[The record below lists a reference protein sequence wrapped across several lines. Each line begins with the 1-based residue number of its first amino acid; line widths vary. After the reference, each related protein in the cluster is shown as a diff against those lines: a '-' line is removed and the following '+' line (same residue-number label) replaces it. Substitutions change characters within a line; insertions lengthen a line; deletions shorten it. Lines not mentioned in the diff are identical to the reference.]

1 MFDGLKITFGMGI
14 DGARRSGGTSVGEIT
29 CGPLGMLKFLET
41 RYALNGKAISDF
53 ERIDAYARKIDAA
66 NCEWCRDSF
75 AVDPWSTAGTLLS
88 WRDELVTLGWD
99 FKRTGE
105 SVRFAALAKIE
116 AAGPNLPMGM
126 ADRLARIVAEAKRK
140 LPHALILVDAY
151 EDLPLIWRKIFCA
164 CFDGWHVLQPEVKQE
179 MPQVTVIK
187 GVNDIALSRDVARY
201 LSAGG
206 EERIA
211 VISEGD
217 TQVLDAELRRFGL
230 PTFGVSD
237 PSRERKA
244 IQALIGALSEYG
256 RTRGDEF
263 AVADLIAV
271 LESVSSELRKD
282 IERNPISK
290 LAASHVSALRAQ
302 LVDKTTIR
310 RSALWRMVQMIVG
323 EGARCP
329 YSVHELG
336 EVSFLRSPAEMVD
349 EVDVALWSPFV
360 PTGRSSGLI
369 CRKEEK
375 DVLGITEAGKLLI
388 DDERA
393 RQNARELKSW
403 ERCLSLI
410 RGQLVLFV
418 PDRIS
423 GDAAGVHPLYD
434 MLLKK
439 AGKEAKD
446 LEMCNSDLIVDG
458 VWSLAGRSIKL
469 KNATAH
475 RPKFADEYRIEP
487 DSGLAP
493 RSLSPTQ
500 LESLL
505 SCPFQWYHKYHLGL
519 VPSEAAKSETTKTR
533 QGNMAHR
540 MVEELVKGGTASVA
554 DVTERFSAIFESL
567 CDGVIPEFAEP
578 DRKLERESFKAQLL
592 SSVKTLW
599 RLMEERGL
607 RPVAS
612 EFEFL
617 KKDFCGVPFTG
628 KADLILEDA
637 DGRRH
642 IFDFKWSTRKDYA
655 EKVKEGTSV
664 QLAAYDWLG
673 GFGAKSGYYLFPN
686 EKFVENIQD
695 NAKVWERAQTTY
707 QKRISDMRSGLLS
720 KAIDI
725 GLDGYLSAEKKTLRQ
740 QAAKAQGLEIDVHA
754 GCRYCD
760 YKALCGKLWEEGGAE

>member
-1 MFDGLKITFGMGI
+1 MFDGLKITFGMGL
-14 DGARRSGGTSVGEIT
+14 DGAVRSGGTSVGEIT

-41 RYALNGKAISDF
+41 RYALNGRETSDF

-66 NCEWCRDSF
+66 NCDWCRDSF

-88 WRDELVTLGWD
+88 WRDELVSLGWD
-99 FKRTGE
+99 FKHTGE

-116 AAGPNLPMGM
+116 AAGPSLPMGL
-126 ADRLARIVAEAKRK
+126 ADRLARIVAGARQK
-140 LPHALILVDAY
+140 LPHTLLLVDAY
-151 EDLPLIWRKIFCA
+151 GDLPLIWRKIFCA
-164 CFDGWHVLQPEVKQE
+164 CFDGWQGLQPEMKSE
-179 MPQVTVIK
+179 MPKVTVIK

-201 LSAGG
+201 LSTGG
-206 EERIA
+206 EERVA

-244 IQALIGALSEYG
+244 IQALIGAFSEYG

-271 LESVSSELRKD
+271 LENVSSELKKD

-290 LAASHVSALRAQ
+290 LAASHVSTLKVRLA
-302 LVDKTTIR
+302 DKTTIR
-310 RSALWRMVQMIVG
+310 RAALWRMVQMIVG

-329 YSVHELG
+329 YSLHELG
-336 EVSFLRSPAEMVD
+336 NASFVRSPAGLAD

-360 PTGRSSGLI
+360 PTGRSSGMI
-369 CRKEEK
+369 FRQEEK
-375 DVLGITEAGKLLI
+375 DVFGVTEEGKPLV

-393 RQNARELKSW
+393 RHNVRELKSW

-410 RGQLVLFV
+410 RGQLILFV

-423 GDAAGVHPLYD
+423 GEAAGVHPFYD

-439 AGKEAKD
+439 TGKEAKD
-446 LEMCNSDLIVDG
+446 LEMRNSDLIVDG
-458 VWSLAGRSIKL
+458 VWSLAGRSVTLI
-469 KNATAH
+469 NATAY

-487 DSGLAP
+487 DPSLAP

-519 VPSEAAKSETTKTR
+519 LPSEAAKSETTKTR
-533 QGNMAHR
+533 QGNMAHK
-540 MVEELVKGGTASVA
+540 MVEELVRNGTASETDEA
-554 DVTERFSAIFESL
+554 ERFDAIFESF
-567 CDGVIPEFAEP
+567 CDDVIPEFAEP
-578 DRKLERESFKAQLL
+578 DRKLEREGFKAQLR
-592 SSVKTLW
+592 SSVRTLW

>member
-1 MFDGLKITFGMGI
+1 MFDSLKITFGMGL
-14 DGARRSGGTSVGEIT
+14 DGACRPGETSVGEIT

-41 RYALNGKAISDF
+41 RYALNGREDSEF
-53 ERIDAYARKIDAA
+53 ERIDAYARKIGAA

-75 AVDPWSTAGTLLS
+75 AVDPWSTAATLLS
-88 WRDELVTLGWD
+88 WRDELVALGWD

-116 AAGPNLPMGM
+116 AAGPCLPMGLT
-126 ADRLARIVAEAKRK
+126 DRLVRIVAEAKRK
-140 LPHALILVDAY
+140 LPHTLLLVDAY
-151 EDLPLIWRKIFCA
+151 EDLPLIWRKIFSA
-164 CFDGWHVLQPEVKQE
+164 CFDEWQVLQPEMESGVQK
-179 MPQVTVIK
+179 VTVVK

-206 EERIA
+206 EGRVA

-217 TQVLDAELRRFGL
+217 TQVLDAELRRLGL
-230 PTFGVSD
+230 PTFGVSN

-244 IQALIGALSEYG
+244 IQTLIGALSEYG

-263 AVADLIAV
+263 DIGDLNAVF
-271 LESVSSELRKD
+271 EHVSSELKKD

-290 LAASHVSALRAQ
+290 LAAAYVTALKAQ

-310 RSALWRMVQMIVG
+310 RAALWRMVKIIVG

-336 EVSFLRSPAEMVD
+336 NVSFLRSPAELVD
-349 EVDVALWSPFV
+349 KVDVALWSPFV
-360 PTGRSSGLI
+360 PTGGYSGMI
-369 CRKEEK
+369 FRKEEK
-375 DVLGITEAGKLLI
+375 DALGITEAGEFLV

-393 RQNARELKSW
+393 RHNVRELKTW
-403 ERCLSLI
+403 RRCLSLI
-410 RGQLVLFV
+410 RGQLILFV

-423 GDAAGVHPLYD
+423 GDAAGVHPFYD
-434 MLLKK
+434 MLLKEIK
-439 AGKEAKD
+439 KEAKD
-446 LEMCNSDLIVDG
+446 LEVRNSDLIVEG
-458 VWSLAGRSIKL
+458 VWSLADRSIEL
-469 KNATAH
+469 KNATAC
-475 RPKFADEYRIEP
+475 RSKFADEYRVEP
-487 DSGLAP
+487 NQMLAP

-519 VPSEAAKSETTKTR
+519 VPSEAAKSETTRTR
-533 QGNMAHR
+533 QGNMAHK
-540 MVEELVKGGTASVA
+540 MVEELVKKGVVRVT
-554 DVTERFSAIFESL
+554 DVDNWFDAIFEEN
-567 CDGVIPEFAEP
+567 CDGLIPEFAEP
-578 DRKLERESFKAQLL
+578 DKQLERKGFREQLL

-612 EFEFL
+612 EFEFTQ
-617 KKDFCGVPFTG
+617 KGFCGVPFTG
-628 KADLILEDA
+628 KADLILKDA

-655 EKVKEGTSV
+655 EKVREGTSV

-673 GFGAKSGYYLFPN
+673 GFGAESGYYLFPN
-686 EKFVENIQD
+686 GKFVENTQD
-695 NAKVWERAQTTY
+695 NAEVWGRVQATY
-707 QKRISDMRSGLLS
+707 QRRISDMRSGLLS

-725 GLDGYLSAEKKTLRQ
+725 GLNGYMSVEDRSRRQ
-740 QAAKAQGLEIDVHA
+740 QAAQAQGLTIDVHA